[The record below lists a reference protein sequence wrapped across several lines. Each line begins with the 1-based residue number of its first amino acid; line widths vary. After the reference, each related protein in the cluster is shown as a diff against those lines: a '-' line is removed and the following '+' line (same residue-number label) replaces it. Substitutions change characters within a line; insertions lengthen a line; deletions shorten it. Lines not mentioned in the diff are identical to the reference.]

1 MKQKREEA
9 SCVRQSSSRRLS
21 PPRFRVSALA
31 QDGYVV
37 GITAALTGPPASTYA
52 PAIEALRIY
61 LDRVNAAGGINGRK
75 VNLVI
80 QDDSAEP
87 SKAAANAKKLLT
99 QDNAVLM
106 INASL
111 SSTYAPVVNEARN
124 AGVPLLF
131 AASVCPKDVYPPAAG
146 GQFCTTAF
154 ASTFDS
160 RAALS
165 FIKETAK
172 EPVKIGFAAM
182 AIPLSRGEIDF
193 AESQAGPLG
202 MTAVDKEIIPPP
214 TADYTPFATKIK
226 DAGANWV
233 FSWAPWVTQVRTF
246 EALRR
251 LGWTGDYLTWAHL
264 EAEGELK
271 RIKDGKLLVIGA
283 NALFDDNLPVQKEI
297 ADAVKTGGH
306 QVSARADDRRVDRRH
321 GDRSCTEGR
330 RLADDGGESAS
341 LDAGPQGRPER
352 PARRPDRVDQ
362 GQSLPHQA
370 VLPRLSLG
378 WREDRGGEGLVRLRR
393 EVSGAVPSS
402 PAGAAQRRSPG
413 IHAQPD

>member
-1 MKQKREEA
+1 MILA
-9 SCVRQSSSRRLS
+9 AGLATALVT
-21 PPRFRVSALA
+21 PALA
-31 QDGYVV
+31 QDAYVV

-52 PAIEALRIY
+52 PAIDALRIY
-61 LDRVNAAGGINGRK
+61 IDRVNKAGGVNGK
-75 VNLVI
+75 KINLVI

-111 SSTYAPVVNEARN
+111 SSTYAPVVAEARN

-131 AASVCPKDVYPPAAG
+131 ASSVCPKDVYPPAKE

-154 ASTFDS
+154 AATYDS
-160 RAALS
+160 RASLA

-172 EPVKIGFAAM
+172 EPVKIGFSAM

-251 LGWTGDYLTWAHL
+251 LGWTGDYVTWAHL

-271 RIKDGKLLVIGA
+271 RIKDSKLYVVGA
-283 NALFDDNLPVQKEI
+283 NALFEDNLPVQKEI
-297 ADAVKTGGH
+297 AAAVKEAGGKYPAE
-306 QVSARADDRRVDRRH
+306 QM
-321 GDRSCTEGR
+321 TEGWI
-330 RLADDGGESAS
+330 AGMVIEAAIKGAGKDANAAKIQAS
-341 LDAGPQGRPER
+341 MQNLK
-352 PARRPDRVDQ
+352 VDLK
-362 GQSLPHQA
+362 GL
-370 VLPRLSLG
+370 
-378 WREDRGGEGLVRLRR
+378 RGGPIEWTKDNHFRTKQFYRVYRWDGSKIALVKDWFAYD
-393 EVSGAVPSS
+393 VK
-402 PAGAAQRRSPG
+402 
-413 IHAQPD
+413 

>member
-1 MKQKREEA
+1 MRPSLIIA
-9 SCVRQSSSRRLS
+9 AAVTAGLS
-21 PPRFRVSALA
+21 GSALA
-31 QDGYVV
+31 QDSYVI

-61 LDRVNAAGGINGRK
+61 LDRVNAAGGVNGKK
-75 VNLVI
+75 VSLVI

-99 QDNAVLM
+99 QDNVVLM

-111 SSTYAPVVNEARN
+111 SSTYAPVVNESRN

-131 AASVCPKDVYPPAAG
+131 ASSVCPKEVYPPAAA

-160 RAALS
+160 RAALA

-172 EPVKIGFAAM
+172 EPVKIGFSAM

-193 AESQAGPLG
+193 AESQAPSLG

-251 LGWTGDYLTWAHL
+251 LGWAGDYVTWAHL

-271 RIKDGKLLVIGA
+271 RIKDEKLFAIGA
-283 NALFDDNLPVQKEI
+283 NALLEDNLPVHKEI
-297 ADAVKTGGH
+297 ADAVKQAGSKYPPE
-306 QVSARADDRRVDRRH
+306 QM
-321 GDRSCTEGR
+321 TEGWIAGMVIEAA
-330 RLADDGGESAS
+330 LKGAGWPATAAKIQESMQN
-341 LDAGPQGRPER
+341 LK
-352 PARRPDRVDQ
+352 VDLK
-362 GQSLPHQA
+362 GL
-370 VLPRLSLG
+370 
-378 WREDRGGEGLVRLRR
+378 RGGPVEWTKDNHFRTRQYYRVYRWNG
-393 EVSGAVPSS
+393 SKIAV
-402 PAGAAQRRSPG
+402 AKDWFAY
-413 IHAQPD
+413 DVK